1 MPQSPENSSRGR
13 HIFSGQAQ
21 ASVIMLVATRG
32 DVFLDDF
39 ASATPRLDAAEAENA
54 DACARFAKPG
64 PALAR
69 PHLQP
74 VGCGRPFDLLLAEQR
89 GLSLVGREE
98 ELAALTSWLDA
109 PGGFSARWIVGR
121 PGTGKTRL
129 ALELCERAE
138 GQGWWAGFLAPETV
152 ASEASRGRRVLAV
165 VDRAGAQMSASH
177 LTRLAGQPPSEG
189 KLRVLVLDRSADQDW
204 CAELVRMGVPVD
216 PPEPVRLGG
225 LRSAADRDRLLRQA
239 LAHAARLSGEPVPLP
254 PSGAALDT
262 GEPLHLVMAAL
273 LAPQYGVEALLAE
286 PPARLAGRLA
296 AQELA
301 RLERWAGELCVAPA
315 AVTHIAAV
323 ITLQD
328 GCRIDGLRAL
338 VEEEGQHLHI
348 AACGDA
354 GYLTDCLIDMLAG
367 ADGARLPAMGP
378 DLIGEAVVIR
388 ALVRHPPDVQAGIIE
403 RALRRDP
410 FPVSE
415 MLRRIQR
422 DHASDDP
429 SRLAFEWSQ
438 HMVG

>member
-1 MPQSPENSSRGR
+1 
-13 HIFSGQAQ
+13 
-21 ASVIMLVATRG
+21 
-32 DVFLDDF
+32 LDDF

-54 DACARFAKPG
+54 DACARFAGPG

-69 PHLQP
+69 SHLQP

-98 ELAALTSWLDA
+98 ELAALTSWLNA

-138 GQGWWAGFLAPETV
+138 AQGWSAGFLAPEMV
-152 ASEASRGRRVLAV
+152 ASGASRGGRILAV
-165 VDRAGAQMSASH
+165 VDRACAQMSASR
-177 LTRLAGQPPSEG
+177 LTRLAEQPPSEG
-189 KLRVLVLDRSADQDW
+189 KLRVLLLDRSADQPW
-204 CAELVRMGVPVD
+204 CADLAGMGVPVE

-273 LAPQYGVEALLAE
+273 LAPQYGVETLLAE

-338 VEEEGQHLHI
+338 VEEEGQHLHV
-348 AACGDA
+348 ASCGDA
-354 GYLTDCLIDMLAG
+354 GYLADCLTDMLGG

-378 DLIGEAVVIR
+378 ELIGEAVVIR
-388 ALVRHPPDVQAGIIE
+388 ALVRHPPDVQTGIIE
-403 RALRRDP
+403 RALRREP
-410 FPVSE
+410 FAVTE
-415 MLRRIQR
+415 MLRRIRR
-422 DHASDDP
+422 DHAGDDP
-429 SRLAFEWSQ
+429 SLLAFGWPQ